1 MRIGSHWT
9 SWRHVDRKRELWF
22 MGFLE
27 LSQYD
32 IMDWQH
38 MYILRLHQAYSVA
51 LLSGAQWRD
60 CPVFRSLHWLYGVDT
75 NLWFTATWLC
85 VALTESAPARSAGL
99 NYPKLRGPPHNSGY
113 LVTFSLDLCVT
124 VAALNWVVAAALLLP
139 SVRCTLKIVAIFTWN
154 SHSYSCQC
162 VRLVVLSRN
171 KNFVSFQFRLVL
183 CCLWKRVVHETG
195 FRRALRTSE
204 HDVVYLCLAFVVA
217 GILRRWVLCLCVLWD
232 SLSFSHS
239 QIFWSSVP
247 TDFEHY

>member
-9 SWRHVDRKRELWF
+9 SWRHADRKRELWF

-99 NYPKLRGPPHNSGY
+99 NYPKLRGPPHNTR
-113 LVTFSLDLCVT
+113 LFSDVLSWSVCHGGGELSCGCCT
-124 VAALNWVVAAALLLP
+124 AVAFC
-139 SVRCTLKIVAIFTWN
+139 SVHSQNSRNIHLWN

-232 SLSFSHS
+232 SLSFWHS
-239 QIFWSSVP
+239 QIF
-247 TDFEHY
+247 